1 MNIKSS
7 SNLSQKVL
15 IEVLVQEIES
25 LKRNKKDY
33 EKILSTTTDH
43 LNRLE
48 SLYNRPVPI
57 DIGPMQKEHAN
68 IIDSLKRFI
77 TIPVWLWV
85 TLSIS
90 VVGLFLSG
98 WYNYHQ
104 YISRI
109 ELEKGLKY
117 YYNAYQKLSKTVK
130 K

>member
-25 LKRNKKDY
+25 LKRSKKDY

-48 SLYNRPVPI
+48 ELYNRPIPI
-57 DIGPMQKEHAN
+57 DLGPMQKEHAG
-68 IIDSLKRFI
+68 IIHTLQRFI

-90 VVGLFLSG
+90 VVRLLFSG

-104 YISRI
+104 YIHRSK
-109 ELEKGLKY
+109 LEKSLTY
-117 YYNAYQKLSKTVK
+117 YYNAYHKLSKTVK

>member
-25 LKRNKKDY
+25 LKRSKKDY

-43 LNRLE
+43 LKRLE
-48 SLYNRPVPI
+48 HLYNQPVPI
-57 DIGPMQKEHAN
+57 DIGPMQKEHVN
-68 IIDSLKRFI
+68 ILHTLQRFI

-104 YISRI
+104 YIRLC
-109 ELEKGLKY
+109 ELEKRFTY

>member
-15 IEVLVQEIES
+15 IEVLVEEIES
-25 LKRNKKDY
+25 LKRAKKDY

-48 SLYNRPVPI
+48 VLHNQPIPI
-57 DIGPMQKEHAN
+57 DIGPMQKEHDD
-68 IIDSLKRFI
+68 IRHTLKRFI

-85 TLSIS
+85 TSSIS
-90 VVGLFLSG
+90 IVGLFFSS

-104 YISRI
+104 YIQRI
-109 ELEKGLKY
+109 ELEKGFKY
-117 YYNAYQKLSKTVK
+117 YYNAYQKLSKAGK

>member
-15 IEVLVQEIES
+15 IEVLVEEIES
-25 LKRNKKDY
+25 LKHTKKDY
-33 EKILSTTTDH
+33 EKILSTTTAH
-43 LNRLE
+43 LSRLE
-48 SLYNRPVPI
+48 ELHNQPISI
-57 DIGPMQKEHAN
+57 DIGPIQKEHAD
-68 IIDSLKRFI
+68 IRHTLKGFI

-90 VVGLFLSG
+90 IIGLFLSS

-104 YISRI
+104 YIQRI
-109 ELEKGLKY
+109 ELEEGFKY

>member
-1 MNIKSS
+1 MNLKSS

-25 LKRNKKDY
+25 LKRSKKDY
-33 EKILSTTTDH
+33 EKILSATTDH

-48 SLYNRPVPI
+48 ELYNRPIPI
-57 DIGPMQKEHAN
+57 DIGPLQKEHEN
-68 IIDSLKRFI
+68 IIHTLKHFI
-77 TIPVWLWV
+77 IIPVWLWV

-90 VVGLFLSG
+90 VVGLFLSS

-104 YISRI
+104 YIQRT
-109 ELEKGLKY
+109 ELEKVLKY
-117 YYNAYQKLSKTVK
+117 YYNAYKERSKTNK

>member
-15 IEVLVQEIES
+15 IEVLVEEIES
-25 LKRNKKDY
+25 LKRTKKEY
-33 EKILSTTTDH
+33 EKILLTTTDH

-48 SLYNRPVPI
+48 HLYNRPVPL
-57 DIGPMQKEHAN
+57 DIGPMQKEHAG
-68 IIDSLKRFI
+68 IIDTLKRFI
-77 TIPVWLWV
+77 TIPVWLWI

-104 YISRI
+104 YIRGL
-109 ELEKGLKY
+109 ELEKGLTY
-117 YYNAYQKLSKTVK
+117 YYNAYQKLSKTGK